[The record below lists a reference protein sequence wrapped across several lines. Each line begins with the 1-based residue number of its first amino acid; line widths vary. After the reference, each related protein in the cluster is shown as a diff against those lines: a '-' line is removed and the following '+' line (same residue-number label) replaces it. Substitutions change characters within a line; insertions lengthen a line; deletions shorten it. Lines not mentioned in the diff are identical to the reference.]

1 MAYKKIVTQ
10 IVKPSEDA
18 APVQMLGFHS
28 RMKFVFTI
36 IMNILTIPVEGL
48 FLNFFD
54 LTFAEVGIY
63 TIWIRALSIF
73 NALFNTTKINTF
85 SVN

>member
-1 MAYKKIVTQ
+1 MSSQ
-10 IVKPSEDA
+10 L
-18 APVQMLGFHS
+18 LGFHN

-36 IMNILTIPVEGL
+36 IMNVITIPVEGL

-63 TIWIRALSIF
+63 TIWIRALTIF
-73 NALFNTTKINTF
+73 NALFNNNKTNIF
-85 SVN
+85 SEK

>member
-1 MAYKKIVTQ
+1 
-10 IVKPSEDA
+10 
-18 APVQMLGFHS
+18 
-28 RMKFVFTI
+28 
-36 IMNILTIPVEGL
+36 MNILTIPVEGL
-48 FLNFFD
+48 FLRFFD

>member
-1 MAYKKIVTQ
+1 MSSQ
-10 IVKPSEDA
+10 W
-18 APVQMLGFHS
+18 LGFHN

-36 IMNILTIPVEGL
+36 IMNVITIPVEGL

-63 TIWIRALSIF
+63 TIWIRALTIF
-73 NALFNTTKINTF
+73 NALFNNNKTNIF
-85 SVN
+85 SEK